1 MPLSPEAE
9 ADLLGLVAKYH
20 FDVIGHNE
28 FDAAVDKV
36 KADRTAQRIYKS
48 FRVTMMQ
55 TEPGG
60 SFWEH
65 LPVIQHAQNRA
76 MAAQL
81 SVQPSYAEWVNWCES
96 QQTESRLLGAAGPAP
111 SQEPDAAA
119 EGEQPQFPKTVAPV
133 LKQSKLVIPTRHGER
148 RKSKS
153 PSRLKDFELT
163 GGAAAPSGTRPRGRP
178 QREEEDVV
186 PDDSDEEESLPGR
199 PVARQRK
206 RKQPA
211 VESAGTDAEV
221 DSSADNSFSEDSDG
235 TDPDDPKGKKK
246 AKGKSKKSRKAE
258 KRRKKKA
265 RKAPPPL
272 NAQEQKEFEDAAGRR
287 QQPNRQPHAQQ
298 PAQQP
303 AQQLVKADPN
313 EANADVGAR
322 GSTSVPPP
330 ARPSKPARD
339 SLAGR
344 TDQLAAGYFGFKYI
358 GQKIFHGNWREDWM
372 DLYCSEH
379 LLIPAGKNNNLAAHR
394 LICPRNAD
402 PVDPSMQPYIPAK
415 RTVRGRKTE
424 SLLPPEGSEGG
435 ASSYHGPEFLD
446 RTEDVES
453 IVRCLLPVPDDDLSS
468 QQRRDTQDE
477 RMQGDGE
484 GSSSLQPRPPTA
496 ATRRGPPPPSSPSS
510 FPSAFQRT
518 GFKWQAEH
526 CAVLCF
532 AHHLNIAIR
541 DGFKAMGIKFAAQM
555 KVIPIPSIVEPAGA
569 INPQTLD
576 DVWPD
581 TKDRPEENKK
591 ATAVAGGKDNAGD
604 TGDAGDDDGEIVSGQ
619 FLGQAILT
627 TSAEEHAPP
636 SDERG
641 EDDDDDELT
650 FQTADNQVRSIDAL
664 GNGPV
669 AIASSD
675 GAVRGTGGDDLN
687 LPRTGTGGV
696 WSAVQR
702 VEGFVVAMHRSAER
716 QHLFREL
723 MRKEYYNQENKAKAA
738 LPTKP
743 NDTRWNSQLSTLRSA
758 FNIREAIDAAIAQ
771 ERDPTHVYKAFA
783 MTEGDWRNIE
793 QLIEFLVLSE
803 RISTSVQASGS
814 TLADVLEYHVLM
826 VSQLDDALRTMGDCD
841 GARLDAQ
848 NKEDRAKK
856 PEDAPHQMAAALRAI
871 KLKLGKFRDLAVQN
885 RTAVTAALMHPN
897 HRLKLFKDDYRER
910 QDEAE
915 EMLKSALSELLNR
928 GKSPSTPAMA
938 APEPTV
944 GDSPLKAARMQR
956 LARVEAMKT
965 HDDEDVD
972 DPVEDEIR
980 RYIRNEAAWRNTD
993 GTPETWW
1000 KDNEGFDRLL
1010 GLDHSGRQAGRP
1022 ILQEMDETI
1031 AETKAKRR
1039 KADANRRKRMAMGL

>member
-119 EGEQPQFPKTVAPV
+119 EGEQPQFPKTMAPV

-211 VESAGTDAEV
+211 VESAGTDAEG

-235 TDPDDPKGKKK
+235 TYPDDPKGKKK

-287 QQPNRQPHAQQ
+287 QQPNRQPH
-298 PAQQP
+298 AQQP

-435 ASSYHGPEFLD
+435 ASSYHGPEVQGWLSGQQFISIALTRRLSLIEILLNGLPFTHATSPAHIALIKSIDRKARKALVGRDTVRSDLEEFNALQKEEVIRQLHNHDSLVTLQHDAWTVKGYRYAFVCILATFIDRNWQYQELLLSFKVLDQRHSGATFAGELVDTIEFRLQDKWSGFVVSDSASTNLKMASLLERQFLD

-687 LPRTGTGGV
+687 LPRTGTGGA

-702 VEGFVVAMHRSAER
+702 VEGFVAAMHRSA
-716 QHLFREL
+716 
-723 MRKEYYNQENKAKAA
+723 
-738 LPTKP
+738 
-743 NDTRWNSQLSTLRSA
+743 
-758 FNIREAIDAAIAQ
+758 
-771 ERDPTHVYKAFA
+771 
-783 MTEGDWRNIE
+783 
-793 QLIEFLVLSE
+793 
-803 RISTSVQASGS
+803 
-814 TLADVLEYHVLM
+814 
-826 VSQLDDALRTMGDCD
+826 
-841 GARLDAQ
+841 
-848 NKEDRAKK
+848 
-856 PEDAPHQMAAALRAI
+856 
-871 KLKLGKFRDLAVQN
+871 
-885 RTAVTAALMHPN
+885 
-897 HRLKLFKDDYRER
+897 
-910 QDEAE
+910 
-915 EMLKSALSELLNR
+915 
-928 GKSPSTPAMA
+928 
-938 APEPTV
+938 
-944 GDSPLKAARMQR
+944 
-956 LARVEAMKT
+956 
-965 HDDEDVD
+965 
-972 DPVEDEIR
+972 
-980 RYIRNEAAWRNTD
+980 
-993 GTPETWW
+993 
-1000 KDNEGFDRLL
+1000 
-1010 GLDHSGRQAGRP
+1010 
-1022 ILQEMDETI
+1022 
-1031 AETKAKRR
+1031 
-1039 KADANRRKRMAMGL
+1039 